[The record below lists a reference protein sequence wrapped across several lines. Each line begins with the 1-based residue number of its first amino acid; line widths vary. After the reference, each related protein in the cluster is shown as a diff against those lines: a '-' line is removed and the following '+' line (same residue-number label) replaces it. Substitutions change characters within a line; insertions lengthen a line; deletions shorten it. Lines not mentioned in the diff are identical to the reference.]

1 MICFF
6 DSSTLIK
13 PDHTERGS
21 AAAQLRLCFLND
33 LASGAINLVAVK
45 ESHYA
50 AAEDLII
57 RHSGK
62 KSLRTVD
69 AIHPAVRLGAK
80 ARLGMDV
87 FVVADS
93 TLAEV
98 AQAEGM
104 TILNPDTTS

>member
-1 MICFF
+1 MEI
-6 DSSTLIK
+6 
-13 PDHTERGS
+13 HS
-21 AAAQLRLCFLND
+21 ALGLKVRTGQLNNPSAAQLCWCFLND
-33 LASGAINLVAVK
+33 LTSGAIRLVAVH
-45 ESHYA
+45 EDHFA
-50 AAEDLII
+50 AAENLII

-62 KSLRTVD
+62 KSRRTLD
-69 AIHPAVRLGAK
+69 AIHPAVGLDAK

-87 FVVADS
+87 FVVPDS